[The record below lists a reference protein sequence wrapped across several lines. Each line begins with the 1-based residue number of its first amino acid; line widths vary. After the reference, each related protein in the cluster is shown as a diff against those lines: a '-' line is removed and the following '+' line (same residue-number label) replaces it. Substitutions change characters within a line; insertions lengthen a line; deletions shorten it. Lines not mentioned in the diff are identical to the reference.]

1 MQKYIHRTLQS
12 ALTKSIGD
20 FPVVILTGPRQSGK
34 TTMLKHCLGDRYDYV
49 SLDAPDVREAAA
61 SDPRGFLA
69 LHKAP
74 VVMDEIQH
82 VPELLSYIKEDIDA
96 NRQAKGGYVLTG
108 SQNLLLLSRVSETLA
123 GRAAVLHLMPLTMRE
138 QAGDPGR
145 GFPWDCEQSAL
156 VDAVQTPLLPLWE
169 GLVRGSFPELTGEP
183 ARDAVAW
190 QASYVQTYL
199 ERDVRSVRQI
209 GDLGSFQAF
218 VRALAARS
226 AQLLNLS
233 DVARD
238 MGISHGTARAW
249 LSVLEATFQVILL
262 RPYHA
267 NIGKRLVKTP
277 KLYFSDTGV
286 LCYLLGMTRPE
297 LAMSGPLRGQL
308 FETLVVS
315 EIFKSM
321 LHTGSVPRM
330 HFWRTATGV
339 EVDLLIE
346 TPAGL
351 VPVETKASATPRSAM
366 ARAIHALRQ
375 DLGAAVLPGYV
386 IHAGDI
392 SLPMGAGTVAIPYRL
407 L

>member
-1 MQKYIHRTLQS
+1 MSHYIHRTLQS
-12 ALTKSIGD
+12 SLARAVAD
-20 FPVVILTGPRQSGK
+20 FPVVVLTGPRQSGK
-34 TTMLKHCLGDRYDYV
+34 TTMVKHCLGDHYDYV

-61 SDPRGFLA
+61 GDPRGFLA
-69 LHKAP
+69 LHKP
-74 VVMDEIQH
+74 PLVIDEIQH
-82 VPELLSYIKEDIDA
+82 VPELLSYIKENVDA
-96 NRQAKGGYVLTG
+96 NRQSKGGYVLIG

-123 GRAAVLHLMPLTMRE
+123 GRAAVLRLMPLTMRE

-145 GFPWDCEQSAL
+145 GLPWDTDCA
-156 VDAVQTPLLPLWE
+156 AGCTAPIRLLPLWD
-169 GLVRGSFPELTGEP
+169 GLVRGSYPELTREP

-199 ERDVRSVRQI
+199 ERDVRDVRQV

-226 AQLLNLS
+226 GQLLNLS

-238 MGISHGTARAW
+238 IGVSHGTARAW
-249 LSVLEATFQVILL
+249 LSVLEATFQVVIL

-267 NIGKRLVKTP
+267 NIGKRLIKTP

-297 LAMSGPLRGQL
+297 LAMGGPLRGQL
-308 FETLVVS
+308 FETLVVA
-315 EIFKSM
+315 EIYKTM
-321 LHTGSVPRM
+321 LHAGSAPRM
-330 HFWRTATGV
+330 YFWRTATGV

-351 VPVETKASATPRSAM
+351 VPVETRASATPRSAM
-366 ARAIHALRQ
+366 ASAIHALRQ
-375 DLGAAVLPGYV
+375 DLGAVVLPGYV
-386 IHAGDI
+386 IHAGDV
-392 SLPMGAGTVAIPYRL
+392 SLPMGDRTVALPYSL